1 MDGQGDLWSAG
12 EGAGAG
18 PRAAGDGAPAAGKGL
33 GSAGAGGRAP
43 AERPAEDV
51 PADLE
56 AARARVEALREQ
68 IRHHDYLYYVLDR
81 PEIDDAAYDALMR
94 QLRELEQR
102 FPELVTPDSPT
113 QRVGGRPAAP
123 FARVEHA
130 EPMLS
135 LDNAFSREE
144 LEAFDQRVR
153 RAVGDDVAY
162 VAELKIDGLSIA
174 LTYEGGRFVRGAT
187 RGDGEAGEDVTANLR
202 TIRSL
207 PLRLRDRER
216 PVPRRV
222 EIRGEVYMT
231 FDAFRRLNQ
240 EQEARGLAP
249 FANPRNAAAGS
260 VRQLD
265 PAVTASRSLNLWV
278 YALAGWEGD
287 EPAPRSQWEVL
298 QTLRAWGLPV
308 NPHARRCTGLDELF
322 AYIDEWAERRHQ
334 LPYLTDGI
342 VIKVDDLEQQRQ
354 LGATARSPR
363 WAIAYKFP
371 AEKARTRVRDILVSV
386 GRTGALTPV
395 AVLDPV
401 LLAGTTVSR
410 ASLHN
415 ADYIREKDVRIGDL
429 VVVHKAGEI
438 IPEVVEVVKEARTGA
453 ERPFSMPERCPAC
466 GSPVVRVEGE
476 AATRCPNAA
485 CPAQQL
491 ERIRHFA
498 SRDAMDIEGLGPAII
513 EQLVG
518 RGLVRDVADLYH
530 LEPEP
535 LAQLERMGPKSAAN
549 LVAAIDASRGRP
561 LRRLLYGLGIRFVGE
576 RVAGLLAR
584 HFGTIQRLMAAGPDE
599 LMAVPEIG
607 PRIAESVVIFFRDE
621 HNRQLIRR
629 LAEAGVEAA
638 AGAPEPGSAAARAV
652 VAAATAAG
660 GPAGATGTAP
670 GGPAAAG
677 APGTAAGGVAGA
689 GAGVAAA
696 RRAGAGDGAAGA
708 GFVPGAGPGAGAGAA
723 GAPAAWPDVPPEVRE
738 RVAGKTFVFTGGLA
752 SMTRDEA
759 QELVEALGGRAT
771 GSVSRKTDYVV
782 AGEGAGSKLARA
794 RELGIPVLDEA
805 AFLRLVGREPAGG

>member
-1 MDGQGDLWSAG
+1 MDVDEHRSNGGSGGSG
-12 EGAGAG
+12 EGAGD
-18 PRAAGDGAPAAGKGL
+18 AARGEALA
-33 GSAGAGGRAP
+33 
-43 AERPAEDV
+43 
-51 PADLE
+51 
-56 AARARVEALREQ
+56 AARARAEELREQ

-94 QLRELEQR
+94 ELRQLEER
-102 FPELVTPDSPT
+102 FPEIVTPDSPT

-135 LDNAFSREE
+135 LDNAFGREE

-162 VAELKIDGLSIA
+162 VAELKIDGLSVA
-174 LTYEGGRFVRGAT
+174 LTYEEGRFVRGAT

-231 FDAFRRLNQ
+231 FEAFRRLNQ
-240 EQEARGLAP
+240 EQEARGLPP

-278 YALAGWEGD
+278 YGLAGWEGD
-287 EPAPRSQWEVL
+287 RAVAPRSQWEVL
-298 QTLRAWGLPV
+298 QALRQWGLPV
-308 NPHARRCTGLDELF
+308 NPHARRCTSLEELLAF
-322 AYIDEWAERRHQ
+322 IEEWSRRRHE
-334 LPYLTDGI
+334 LPYLIDGI
-342 VIKVDDLEQQRQ
+342 VIKVDDLAQQRR

-371 AEKARTRVRDILVSV
+371 AEKARTRVRDIQVSV

-453 ERPFSMPERCPAC
+453 ERPFTMPERCPAC

-513 EQLVG
+513 EQLVA

-530 LEPEP
+530 LEAEP
-535 LAQLERMGPKSAAN
+535 VAQLERMGPKSAAN
-549 LVAAIDASRGRP
+549 LIAAIDASRARP

-576 RVAGLLAR
+576 RVAGVLAR
-584 HFGTIQRLMAAGPDE
+584 HFGTIHRLMEAGQEE
-599 LMAVPEIG
+599 LTAVPEIG
-607 PRIAESVVIFFRDE
+607 PRIAESVVAFFRDE
-621 HNRQLIRR
+621 HNRDLIRR
-629 LAEAGVEAA
+629 LAEAGVRAA
-638 AGAPEPGSAAARAV
+638 AGEPMGEATPRRKEGLAAVPNSEPTAKSSSAALRLRSCSSSKAWSGSLRMSSSTSLSQKGKVLTLSSKSLATPCTNLEKRGASLTRCEWMRSTTHSYFFRPLTLISSRAK
-652 VAAATAAG
+652 G
-660 GPAGATGTAP
+660 NLWISP
-670 GGPAAAG
+670 
-677 APGTAAGGVAGA
+677 
-689 GAGVAAA
+689 
-696 RRAGAGDGAAGA
+696 
-708 GFVPGAGPGAGAGAA
+708 
-723 GAPAAWPDVPPEVRE
+723 
-738 RVAGKTFVFTGGLA
+738 
-752 SMTRDEA
+752 
-759 QELVEALGGRAT
+759 
-771 GSVSRKTDYVV
+771 
-782 AGEGAGSKLARA
+782 
-794 RELGIPVLDEA
+794 
-805 AFLRLVGREPAGG
+805 FLRFLKGNSMLLLSMSRLCQSSGSRHGLSMSRASSRMRAMLVSSEMRTLSLPGIWKAVRV

>member
-1 MDGQGDLWSAG
+1 MDQHQPVT
-12 EGAGAG
+12 GAG
-18 PRAAGDGAPAAGKGL
+18 PNAAGGPDG
-33 GSAGAGGRAP
+33 
-43 AERPAEDV
+43 
-51 PADLE
+51 LE
-56 AARARVEALREQ
+56 AARARAEALREQ

-94 QLRELEQR
+94 ELRELEAR
-102 FPELVTPDSPT
+102 FPEIVTPDSPT
-113 QRVGGRPAAP
+113 QRVGGKPAAP

-153 RAVGDDVAY
+153 RAVGGDVAY

-174 LTYEGGRFVRGAT
+174 LTYEEGRFVRGAT

-216 PVPRRV
+216 QVPQRV
-222 EIRGEVYMT
+222 EVRGEVYMT

-240 EQEARGLAP
+240 EQEARGQAP

-265 PAVTASRSLNLWV
+265 PAVTAARSLNLWV

-287 EPAPRSQWEVL
+287 PAAAPRSQWEVL
-298 QTLRAWGLPV
+298 QTLRQWGLPV
-308 NPHARRCTGLDELF
+308 NPHARRCTSLDELL
-322 AYIDEWAERRHQ
+322 AYIDEWAARRHQ
-334 LPYLTDGI
+334 LPYLIDGI
-342 VIKVDDLEQQRQ
+342 VIKVDDLAQQRE
-354 LGATARSPR
+354 LGTTARSPR

-438 IPEVVEVVKEARTGA
+438 IPEVVEVVKEARTGD
-453 ERPFSMPERCPAC
+453 ERPFTMPERCPAC

-498 SRDAMDIEGLGPAII
+498 SRDAMDIEGLGPAVI
-513 EQLVG
+513 EQLVA
-518 RGLVRDVADLYH
+518 RGLVRDVADLYR
-530 LEPEP
+530 LEAEP
-535 LAQLERMGPKSAAN
+535 VAQLERMGPKSAAN
-549 LVAAIDASRGRP
+549 LIAAIDASRARP

-576 RVAGLLAR
+576 RVAGVLAR
-584 HFGTIQRLMAAGPDE
+584 HFGTIHRVMEAEPAE

-607 PRIAESVVIFFRDE
+607 PRIAESVAAFFRDE
-621 HNRQLIRR
+621 HNRDLIRR
-629 LAEAGVEAA
+629 LAEAGVRAA
-638 AGAPEPGSAAARAV
+638 AGEPEPGSAAARA
-652 VAAATAAG
+652 A
-660 GPAGATGTAP
+660 
-670 GGPAAAG
+670 
-677 APGTAAGGVAGA
+677 
-689 GAGVAAA
+689 
-696 RRAGAGDGAAGA
+696 
-708 GFVPGAGPGAGAGAA
+708 AGAGAA
-723 GAPAAWPDVPPEVRE
+723 AGVAGAAEGAGMAAGPAGIPGVAGGDAATDGLGSGPGATGPGGVGAPPGPDGPGVPPEVRE

-759 QELVEALGGRAT
+759 EALVEALGGRAT

-782 AGEGAGSKLARA
+782 AGEGAGSKLAKA
-794 RELGIPVLDEA
+794 RELGIPVLDEQ
-805 AFLRLVGREPAGG
+805 AFLRLVGRQPS

>member
-1 MDGQGDLWSAG
+1 MDVDEHRSNGGSG
-12 EGAGAG
+12 GSGKGAGD
-18 PRAAGDGAPAAGKGL
+18 AARGEALA
-33 GSAGAGGRAP
+33 
-43 AERPAEDV
+43 
-51 PADLE
+51 
-56 AARARVEALREQ
+56 AARARAEELREQ

-94 QLRELEQR
+94 ELRQLEER
-102 FPELVTPDSPT
+102 FPEIVTPDSPT

-135 LDNAFSREE
+135 LDNAFGREE

-162 VAELKIDGLSIA
+162 VAELKIDGLSVA
-174 LTYEGGRFVRGAT
+174 LTYEEGRFVRGAT

-231 FDAFRRLNQ
+231 FEAFRRLNQ
-240 EQEARGLAP
+240 EQEARGLPP

-278 YALAGWEGD
+278 YGLAGWEGD
-287 EPAPRSQWEVL
+287 HAAAPRSQWEVL
-298 QTLRAWGLPV
+298 QALRQWGLPV
-308 NPHARRCTGLDELF
+308 NPHARRCTSLEELLAF
-322 AYIDEWAERRHQ
+322 IEEWSRRRHE
-334 LPYLTDGI
+334 LPYLIDGI
-342 VIKVDDLEQQRQ
+342 VIKVDDLAQQRR

-371 AEKARTRVRDILVSV
+371 AERARTRVRDILVSV

-453 ERPFSMPERCPAC
+453 ERPFTMPERCPAC

-513 EQLVG
+513 EQLVA

-530 LEPEP
+530 LEAEP
-535 LAQLERMGPKSAAN
+535 VAQLERMGPKSAAN
-549 LVAAIDASRGRP
+549 LIAAIDASRARP

-576 RVAGLLAR
+576 RVAGVLAR
-584 HFGTIQRLMAAGPDE
+584 HFGTIHRLMEAGPEE
-599 LMAVPEIG
+599 LTAVPEIG
-607 PRIAESVVIFFRDE
+607 PRIAESVVAFFRDE
-621 HNRQLIRR
+621 HNRDLIRR
-629 LAEAGVEAA
+629 LAEAGVRAA
-638 AGAPEPGSAAARAV
+638 AGEPEPGSAAAQ
-652 VAAATAAG
+652 AAAAAARAGGG
-660 GPAGATGTAP
+660 GPAGGTGA
-670 GGPAAAG
+670 GGVPAAA
-677 APGTAAGGVAGA
+677 AAGHGRGPGA
-689 GAGVAAA
+689 GEAAFVPA
-696 RRAGAGDGAAGA
+696 SAAGA
-708 GFVPGAGPGAGAGAA
+708 GGQGRDGLEAQATGAPSGAA
-723 GAPAAWPDVPPEVRE
+723 VPEVPPAVRA
-738 RVAGKTFVFTGGLA
+738 RVAGKTFVFTGGLE

-759 QELVEALGGRAT
+759 EALVEALGGRAT
-771 GSVSRKTDYVV
+771 SSVSRKTDYVV
-782 AGEGAGSKLARA
+782 AGEGAGSKLRRA
-794 RELGIPVLDEA
+794 RELGIPVLDEQ
-805 AFLRLVGREPAGG
+805 AFLRLVGRAPS

>member
-1 MDGQGDLWSAG
+1 MDQRQPVAG
-12 EGAGAG
+12 AAAGAG
-18 PRAAGDGAPAAGKGL
+18 DEPG
-33 GSAGAGGRAP
+33 
-43 AERPAEDV
+43 
-51 PADLE
+51 DLE
-56 AARARVEALREQ
+56 AARARAEALREQ

-94 QLRELEQR
+94 ELRELEAR
-102 FPELVTPDSPT
+102 FPAIVTPDSPT
-113 QRVGGRPAAP
+113 QRVSGKPAAP

-153 RAVGDDVAY
+153 RVVGDDVAY

-174 LTYEGGRFVRGAT
+174 LTYEEGRFVRGAT

-207 PLRLRDRER
+207 PLRLRAAEA

-222 EIRGEVYMT
+222 EVRGEVYMT
-231 FDAFRRLNQ
+231 FEAFRRLNQ
-240 EQEARGLAP
+240 EQEARGLPP

-278 YALAGWEGD
+278 YALAGWEDDPEDAGAAAGA
-287 EPAPRSQWEVL
+287 APRSQWEVL
-298 QTLRAWGLPV
+298 QTLRRWGLPV
-308 NPHARRCTGLDELF
+308 NPHARRCTSLDELF
-322 AYIDEWAERRHQ
+322 AYIDGWAERRHE
-334 LPYLTDGI
+334 LPYLIDGI
-342 VIKVDDLEQQRQ
+342 VIKVDDLAQQRA
-354 LGATARSPR
+354 LGTTARSPR

-415 ADYIREKDVRIGDL
+415 ADYIREKDVRVGDL

-453 ERPFSMPERCPAC
+453 ERPFTMPERCPAC

-498 SRDAMDIEGLGPAII
+498 SRDAMDIEGLGPALI
-513 EQLVG
+513 EQLVE
-518 RGLVRDVADLYH
+518 RGLVRDVADLYR
-530 LEPEP
+530 LEAEP
-535 LAQLERMGPKSAAN
+535 VAQLERMGPKSAAN
-549 LVAAIDASRGRP
+549 LIAAIDASRARP

-576 RVAGLLAR
+576 RVAGVLAR
-584 HFGTIQRLMAAGPDE
+584 HFGTIDRLMEAGPDE
-599 LMAVPEIG
+599 LTAVPEIG
-607 PRIAESVVIFFRDE
+607 PRIAESVAAFFRDA
-621 HNRQLIRR
+621 HNRDLIRR
-629 LAEAGVEAA
+629 LAEAGVRAA
-638 AGAPEPGSAAARAV
+638 AGEPEPGSAAAARAAGP
-652 VAAATAAG
+652 VAAPGRDG
-660 GPAGATGTAP
+660 GRAP
-670 GGPAAAG
+670 
-677 APGTAAGGVAGA
+677 V
-689 GAGVAAA
+689 GVAADA
-696 RRAGAGDGAAGA
+696 TAG
-708 GFVPGAGPGAGAGAA
+708 GPGAGEGDLGIAGV
-723 GAPAAWPDVPPEVRE
+723 PAEVRA
-738 RVAGKTFVFTGGLA
+738 RVAGKTFVFTGGLS

-759 QELVEALGGRAT
+759 QALVEALGGRAT

-805 AFLRLVGREPAGG
+805 AFLRLVGRAPS